1 MLMTDPEGDGVA
13 NTSNVSE
20 DGVVGAEGEHDPY
33 FEPVVTLPEIQVK
46 TNEEEEEEMIKL
58 RCKLFRYHTAETP
71 AEWKERGTGDVK
83 ILRHSSKKTVS
94 LLSESYDFWVATCR
108 VLMRQDKT
116 LKIRANHYITPFM
129 ELKPNCG
136 SDRAWVWSVPA
147 DFADEEPKQE
157 LFAIRFANAENARLF
172 KEKFDEARGIV
183 TVATVAAQE
192 AEEIED
198 QEEDKNSKEKVEK
211 KEEGDTK
218 ELDKVTEDVTKEMEK
233 MNVKA
238 DQKE

>member
-1 MLMTDPEGDGVA
+1 MAMTDPEGSTAVA
-13 NTSNVSE
+13 NTSTVSE
-20 DGVVGAEGEHDPY
+20 DGGGGGGASADVEHDPY
-33 FEPVVTLPEIQVK
+33 FEPVVSLPEIQVK
-46 TNEEEEEEMIKL
+46 TNEEEEDEMVKL
-58 RCKLFRYHTAETP
+58 RCKLFRYNTLETP

-83 ILRHSSKKTVS
+83 ILKHSKKKTV
-94 LLSESYDFWVATCR
+94 R

-157 LFAIRFANAENARLF
+157 LFAVRFANAQNASLF

-183 TVATVAAQE
+183 TVAEVKGQE
-192 AEEIED
+192 DSE
-198 QEEDKNSKEKVEK
+198 EK
-211 KEEGDTK
+211 KEPKNVSAEAK
-218 ELDKVTEDVTKEMEK
+218 ETSSSTPSGENAVESVAKDLEK
-233 MNVKA
+233 MNVKKA
-238 DQKE
+238 DADVKE

>member
-1 MLMTDPEGDGVA
+1 MAPEKTDPEGDGVA

-83 ILRHSSKKTVS
+83 ILRHSSKK
-94 LLSESYDFWVATCR
+94 TCR

>member
-1 MLMTDPEGDGVA
+1 MAPEKTDPEGDGVA
-13 NTSNVSE
+13 NTSTVSE

-58 RCKLFRYHTAETP
+58 RCKLFRYHTSETP

-83 ILRHSSKKTVS
+83 ILRHSSKK
-94 LLSESYDFWVATCR
+94 TCR

-192 AEEIED
+192 AVEKEE
-198 QEEDKNSKEKVEK
+198 QTEDKSNKEEVEK
-211 KEEGDTK
+211 KGEEDGK
-218 ELDKVTEDVTKEMEK
+218 ELGDKVTEDVTKEMEK
-233 MNVKA
+233 MTVKA
-238 DQKE
+238 DKKE